1 MGSIAR
7 FLLFVAVVLGCI
19 IALGYVGAWASDR
32 MRIERE
38 SREQCPET
46 YERHALCVIV
56 RPVAD
61 NNQEY

>member
-1 MGSIAR
+1 MGVVIR

-46 YERHALCVIV
+46 YERHALCLIV

-61 NNQEY
+61 RREW